1 MDLDAATRTM
11 IDNIPARTG
20 RSLDDWFTVLDAA
33 DLPQHGKAM
42 ALLKGEHGMT
52 HGFANLIVTLHRQR
66 GTEATSDDLVDA
78 QYAGPKAALRPLCDQ
93 LIAAASSFGSD
104 VEVAPKKTV
113 GLPAAGQAVRRHRG
127 AQPHPDRAGPQPAR
141 PRSDGRLLVAGGMC
155 THRVD
160 LPHWRRST
168 PSYWAGSGRRTTAP
182 ADPHEGTSSSGT
194 KLAAAGPNSTTR
206 RRYSVGVQPLKRRNA
221 RITCAWS

>member
-104 VEVAPKKTV
+104 VEVAPKKTSV
-113 GLPAAGQAVRRHRG
+113 SLRRAKQFAVIEAPSRTRIALGLNLRG
-127 AQPHPDRAGPQPAR
+127 LEA
-141 PRSDGRLLVAGGMC
+141 DGRLLVAGGMC

-160 LPHWRRST
+160 LTSLEEIDAELLGWLRDAYDR
-168 PSYWAGSGRRTTAP
+168 AG
-182 ADPHEGTSSSGT
+182 
-194 KLAAAGPNSTTR
+194 
-206 RRYSVGVQPLKRRNA
+206 
-221 RITCAWS
+221 